1 MKTFSSIY
9 GGIVVIIVSVK
20 LLVLHNDN
28 DFRDANTMMA
38 YIWLAIE
45 VISSLIEPLYYH
57 IMCFILQRS
66 DKVLQDKINKLA
78 YKI

>member
-9 GGIVVIIVSVK
+9 GGFTVIYVSVK
-20 LLVLHNDN
+20 LLIEHNAD
-28 DFRDANTMMA
+28 DFREANTMMA

-45 VISSLIEPLYYH
+45 VSSSLIEPLYYH

>member
-1 MKTFSSIY
+1 M
-9 GGIVVIIVSVK
+9 VIIVGVK

-66 DKVLQDKINKLA
+66 DKVHQEKINKLA
-78 YKI
+78 YKIQHN